1 MYIGIIANKAR
12 CVDVFVYDLYGQ
24 VGGGIERG
32 LAVVRHRHGVFVRP
46 RLTLD
51 AGVDEHLPALRVHP
65 EELHVFLG
73 RHVERQVRV
82 LTKVGVRRLNSPL
95 SHVEDLFSRLFR
107 LVDPSDVVLMGED
120 WGVVVDILG
129 FDGDPLNGAT
139 PFVRGRVVQSG
150 HAERVGWYP
159 FPV

>member
-12 CVDVFVYDLYGQ
+12 RVDVFVYDFYGQ

-32 LAVVRHRHGVFVRP
+32 LAVVHHRHGVVVRP

-51 AGVDEHLPALRVHP
+51 ASVDEHLPTPGVHR
-65 EELHVFLG
+65 EELHVSLG
-73 RHVERQVRV
+73 SHVERQVRV
-82 LTKVGVRRLNSPL
+82 LTQVGVRSLNSPWF
-95 SHVEDLFSRLFR
+95 HVEDFLSWFFR
-107 LVDPSDVVLMGED
+107 LVDLSDVVQLGED
-120 WGVVVDILG
+120 WGVVVDILD
-129 FDGDPLNGAT
+129 FDGDLLNGAT

-150 HAERVGWYP
+150 HAERVGWFH